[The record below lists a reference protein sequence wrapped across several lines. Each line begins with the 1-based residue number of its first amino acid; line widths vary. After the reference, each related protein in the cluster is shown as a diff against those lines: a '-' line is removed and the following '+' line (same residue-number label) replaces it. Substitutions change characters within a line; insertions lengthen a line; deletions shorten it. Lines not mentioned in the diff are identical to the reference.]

1 MHEYAEHGLAAHWL
15 YKETGNKPPPTGSI
29 DDSEIPASSSLSR
42 DIEDESS
49 FEDDI
54 FWKYSTLKV
63 GHPVLR
69 VEGSQLLAA
78 VIVRLDTFKLYAADN
93 RVIFGYYYFLTRVAF
108 PEWIRVEGNC
118 LLLSALGSRHLKQ

>member
-78 VIVRLDTFKLYAADN
+78 VIVRLDTFKLYAAD
-93 RVIFGYYYFLTRVAF
+93 IG
-108 PEWIRVEGNC
+108 
-118 LLLSALGSRHLKQ
+118 